1 MKLVVSAVK
10 VTVGLFIVYLVNI
23 VALRK
28 TYMLEEDKVSDIY
41 RMKIH
46 TVIYHYE
53 SCIDSNRLMDMDIHN
68 QIKII
73 SKKYHRVETTTTNIL
88 LKLSSVLPS
97 EYKCN
102 SIVKANTPISLKY
115 LFFCLFL
122 FRSLICSHDDS
133 HDIFRIIRGTIRKSY
148 PVNAF
153 FSGMKE

>member
-1 MKLVVSAVK
+1 MKLVVSAVRA
-10 VTVGLFIVYLVNI
+10 TVRLIIIDLVNV

-28 TYMLEEDKVSDIY
+28 TYMLEEDKASNFF

-46 TVIYHYE
+46 IVIYHYE
-53 SCIDSNRLMDMDIHN
+53 SCIDSNKLMDMDIHN

-102 SIVKANTPISLKY
+102 NIVKADTPISLKY
-115 LFFCLFL
+115 AYSSFFYLGHLFVVTMTVMIYLRLSEEQFENPILL
-122 FRSLICSHDDS
+122 MHSSL
-133 HDIFRIIRGTIRKSY
+133 
-148 PVNAF
+148 V
-153 FSGMKE
+153 

>member
-46 TVIYHYE
+46 IVIYHYE

-73 SKKYHRVETTTTNIL
+73 SKKYHRIETITTNIL

-102 SIVKANTPISLKY
+102 NIVKANTPISLK
-115 LFFCLFL
+115 
-122 FRSLICSHDDS
+122 
-133 HDIFRIIRGTIRKSY
+133 
-148 PVNAF
+148 
-153 FSGMKE
+153 